1 MIAALLV
8 VALQQPTAP
17 PPPPRPTM
25 QSPIAKAVVQPA
37 EAAVTVGDT
46 LRLSVSAF
54 DSAGRPYTDYSSNWF
69 TSGGFFEGGVDS
81 TGLVTGGS
89 TGTLNVTAL
98 VRPRSGGKPVT
109 AIARITILPPPA
121 ARIELDPVPTKL
133 YVGQS
138 MLLTATTYAAND
150 DRRYDQVAWTSDRT
164 SVVAVSSDGRLV
176 AKAAGKANVTAT
188 AGRATRTIPITVAAN
203 PVTGVSLDPARTSV
217 RAGDV
222 VPIKFSAKAGS
233 RVVAD
238 AVPEWSLN
246 PGSGQSRKRR

>member
-17 PPPPRPTM
+17 PPPPKPTM

-98 VRPRSGGKPVT
+98 VRPKTGGKPVT

-121 ARIELDPVPTKL
+121 ARVDLDPVPTKL

-138 MLLTATTYAAND
+138 MLMTATPFAATRPVTTNGVSAAN
-150 DRRYDQVAWTSDRT
+150 
-164 SVVAVSSDGRLV
+164 VVATI
-176 AKAAGKANVTAT
+176 AA
-188 AGRATRTIPITVAAN
+188 
-203 PVTGVSLDPARTSV
+203 PASHHGT
-217 RAGDV
+217 
-222 VPIKFSAKAGS
+222 
-233 RVVAD
+233 
-238 AVPEWSLN
+238 
-246 PGSGQSRKRR
+246 